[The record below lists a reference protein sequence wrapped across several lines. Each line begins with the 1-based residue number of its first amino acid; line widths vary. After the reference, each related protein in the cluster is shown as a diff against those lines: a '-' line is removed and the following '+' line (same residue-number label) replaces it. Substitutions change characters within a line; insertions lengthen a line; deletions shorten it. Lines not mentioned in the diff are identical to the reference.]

1 MQPSH
6 AIKPAK
12 RRVPLLP
19 GPLYL
24 MKLTVAAE
32 SVTMLRQ
39 IVSRVCGD
47 DLQFMR
53 IEHCAQTRQT
63 HVCLCI
69 AQRAA
74 EPMLDAVA
82 LYLPD
87 AHFGTIREPKLR
99 YLVRS
104 LRDDDR

>member
-1 MQPSH
+1 MQPLF
-6 AIKPAK
+6 AAKPAK

-32 SVTMLRQ
+32 SVTILRQ
-39 IVSRVCGD
+39 LVSRVCGD
-47 DLQFMR
+47 ALQFMR
-53 IEHCAQTRQT
+53 VEHSAQTRQS

-69 AQRAA
+69 AQSVA

-87 AHFGTIREPKLR
+87 ARIGTIREPKLR
-99 YLVRS
+99 YMVRS
-104 LRDDDR
+104 RAE